1 MNMKTLSPLW
11 NLYGNLL
18 IILGNFMFYFPDIS
32 ELARN
37 FFSTMIK
44 MKIAENL
51 YPGQKVREK

>member
-1 MNMKTLSPLW
+1 MKTLSPLW